1 MGTLSS
7 GPICF
12 GLRSVN
18 RDLFIWCFV
27 LSLMLMGWGGFYL
40 ASTRLTKNR
49 SDDLKGLFARDDF
62 TVPLRDRTH
71 PDVSSCDR
79 LFSGIRLPIEVGTP
93 VRGMA
98 SDR

>member
-49 SDDLKGLFARDDF
+49 SDDLNQGFLLEMISPFLFATGLILMLVAAIVYF
-62 TVPLRDRTH
+62 L
-71 PDVSSCDR
+71 
-79 LFSGIRLPIEVGTP
+79 
-93 VRGMA
+93 A
-98 SDR
+98 